1 MKKTILLIII
11 SNLLLISCNSFR
23 DSAGVNRKVIDEYAV
38 IENPPLVIP
47 PNFDL
52 LPPEQ
57 MKSKDIKDTDSEL
70 AKEILFGL
78 EDTNN
83 QTNSENS
90 LISEIIRETKADEVD
105 EDIRETINQDFA
117 GEKSTINDETQFKS
131 EDEINEAI
139 NTTEKKDKSKTNKS
153 IKEKKKKRFFF
164 FQKLMQIKYF
174 NTNFET
180 INNKVSHD
188 NKIADII
195 SNLPAI
201 NMFSE

>member
-1 MKKTILLIII
+1 MVIIA
-11 SNLLLISCNSFR
+11 NLLISSCSSVR
-23 DSAGVNRKVIDEYAV
+23 ESAGVNRKVLDEYAV

-57 MKSKDIKDTDSEL
+57 MESKDIKDIDSEL

-83 QTNSENS
+83 QKNSENS

-117 GEKSTINDETQFKS
+117 GEKSTINDETEFKS

-139 NTTEKKDKSKTNKS
+139 NTTEKKDKSKTKKS

-164 FQKLMQIKYF
+164 F
-174 NTNFET
+174 
-180 INNKVSHD
+180 
-188 NKIADII
+188 
-195 SNLPAI
+195 
-201 NMFSE
+201 

>member
-1 MKKTILLIII
+1 MKKIIFLLIII
-11 SNLLLISCNSFR
+11 LNLFLISCNTVR
-23 DSAGVNRKVIDEYAV
+23 DSAGVNRKVLDEYSV

-47 PNFDL
+47 PDFDL

-57 MKSKDIKDTDSEL
+57 MESKDIKDTDSEL

-139 NTTEKKDKSKTNKS
+139 NTTEKKDKSKTKKS

-164 FQKLMQIKYF
+164 F
-174 NTNFET
+174 
-180 INNKVSHD
+180 
-188 NKIADII
+188 
-195 SNLPAI
+195 
-201 NMFSE
+201 

>member
-1 MKKTILLIII
+1 MKKIIFLIII
-11 SNLLLISCNSFR
+11 LNLFLISCNTVR
-23 DSAGVNRKVIDEYAV
+23 ESAGVNRKVIDEYSV

-47 PNFDL
+47 PDFDL

-57 MKSKDIKDTDSEL
+57 MESKDIKDTDSEL

-105 EDIRETINQDFA
+105 EDIREIINQDFA

-139 NTTEKKDKSKTNKS
+139 NTTEKKDKSKTKKS
-153 IKEKKKKRFFF
+153 TNEKKKKRFFF
-164 FQKLMQIKYF
+164 F
-174 NTNFET
+174 
-180 INNKVSHD
+180 
-188 NKIADII
+188 
-195 SNLPAI
+195 
-201 NMFSE
+201 

>member
-1 MKKTILLIII
+1 MKKIIFLIII
-11 SNLLLISCNSFR
+11 SNLFLISCNSIR
-23 DSAGVNRKVIDEYAV
+23 DSAGVNRKVIDEYTV

-57 MKSKDIKDTDSEL
+57 MESKDIKDIDSEL

-83 QTNSENS
+83 QKNSENS

-139 NTTEKKDKSKTNKS
+139 NTTEKKDKSKTKKS
-153 IKEKKKKRFFF
+153 TNEKKKKRFFF
-164 FQKLMQIKYF
+164 F
-174 NTNFET
+174 
-180 INNKVSHD
+180 
-188 NKIADII
+188 
-195 SNLPAI
+195 
-201 NMFSE
+201 